1 MRFSIV
7 FLACIATASGALVEN
22 RLLQTLE
29 PINPAGTEDEAVANE
44 SVEAPV
50 VDPAT
55 GVDETPPV
63 EGSPV
68 VDPAAEVVEN
78 PPVEEAPVVDPAAG
92 VVETPPVEEEP
103 IVDPAIGVV
112 ETPPGEEAPIVDP
125 AAGVLETP
133 PEEEEPAA
141 SPVAGFVEAPV
152 AAPIF
157 AEEAPVAAPVAGFV
171 EAPVAAP
178 IFAEEAPVAAPVAGV
193 VEAPVA
199 APIFVEEAP
208 VAAPVAGVV
217 ETPIAAPITAPVAAP
232 VAGFLRTPTRRP
244 VVPYVSADDIVT
256 DFVAD
261 DDTERWFR
269 KSSTIEEMEHDRSVM
284 IALSI
289 VFGAMLSFGVFV
301 TSRILR
307 YPNGCWASTCKA
319 TVACLCGI
327 IRCICYPCRSMCGC
341 TGPQAAKYDSPHST
355 DDGGMA
361 AIELS

>member
-68 VDPAAEVVEN
+68 VDPA
-78 PPVEEAPVVDPAAG
+78 
-92 VVETPPVEEEP
+92 
-103 IVDPAIGVV
+103 IGVV

-133 PEEEEPAA
+133 PVEEEPAA
-141 SPVAGFVEAPV
+141 S
-152 AAPIF
+152 
-157 AEEAPVAAPVAGFV
+157 PVAGFV

>member
-68 VDPAAEVVEN
+68 VDPA
-78 PPVEEAPVVDPAAG
+78 
-92 VVETPPVEEEP
+92 
-103 IVDPAIGVV
+103 IGVV

-133 PEEEEPAA
+133 PAEEEPAA

-157 AEEAPVAAPVAGFV
+157 AEEEPAASPVAGF
-171 EAPVAAP
+171 
-178 IFAEEAPVAAPVAGV
+178 